1 MDKKKAAAYARV
13 STNGKMQAHS
23 YEFQSRYWNERLSN
37 DETYEYVGLFADKGI
52 SGKFANRRPQF
63 MALMDACKKGEV
75 DVVFTKSVQRFA
87 RNTEEMLTIV
97 RELREIGIAV
107 IFEKENINTLNP
119 DSEIFLTIAA
129 AVAEDDLV
137 RYSDNVSWSI
147 QDRFQRGECI
157 IGPRL
162 YGYEVA
168 KATIT
173 TINPE
178 EAKVVKEIFERYA
191 TGKSSSREIAAWL
204 NERGIPAA
212 LGGKWADNQIRA
224 MLRNEKYK
232 GDMLLQK
239 TFLENGMKKT
249 NRGEKDCYYVENSHE
264 PIVDRELW
272 EKVQT
277 IMDARTNKKLQGQV
291 TKLYPFT
298 GMIICGECGH
308 KYTHKVNNSGLIWQA
323 NFWKCHNSI
332 THGVKVCGNSWIKE
346 SVINDL
352 FVECYN
358 EFIKGGYK
366 TNEGE
371 EGRLQA
377 TLDNLYKEENELT
390 MLSIRGLINQR
401 QYENERQALL
411 SEIRATQQK
420 LQDIRYCH
428 LQATDFKAIETF
440 DEEKLHRFV
449 RKVIIHRWVVTFEF
463 YNGVQISRTYTN
475 GQPGNIKDWKLKQK
489 ARREL
494 ANG

>member
-37 DETYEYVGLFADKGI
+37 DDTYDYVGLFADKGI

-63 MALMDACKKGEV
+63 MALMEACKKGNV

-87 RNTEEMLTIV
+87 RNTEELLTFV
-97 RELREIGIAV
+97 RELREIGVAI

-119 DSEIFLTIAA
+119 DSELFLTIAA

-137 RYSDNVSWSI
+137 RYSDNISWSI
-147 QDRFQRGECI
+147 QDRFQKGECI

-162 YGYEVA
+162 YGYKVTQA
-168 KATIT
+168 RQLTVVV
-173 TINPE
+173 E
-178 EAKVVKEIFERYA
+178 EAKVVKAIFEKYA
-191 TGKSSSREIAAWL
+191 TDEWSSRKIARWL
-204 NERGIPAA
+204 NEQGIVAA
-212 LGGKWADNQIRA
+212 LGGEWKDNQIRA

-239 TFLENGMKKT
+239 TYCEKGQKKT

-264 PIVDRELW
+264 AIIDRELW
-272 EKVQT
+272 DKVQT
-277 IMDARTNKKLQGQV
+277 ILDSRSNEKLRGQTNKI
-291 TKLYPFT
+291 YPFT
-298 GMIICGECGH
+298 GLIVCGECGH
-308 KYTHKVNNSGLIWQA
+308 RYTHKVNNSGLIWQA
-323 NFWKCHNSI
+323 NFWKCHNGI
-332 THGVKVCGNSWIKE
+332 TNGVKACHNSGIKE

-358 EFIKGGYK
+358 EFIKSGYK

-377 TLDNLYKEENELT
+377 HLDGLYKDENELT
-390 MLSIRGLINQR
+390 MLSIRGMINQK
-401 QYENERQALL
+401 QYESERQTLL
-411 SEIRATQQK
+411 NEIRAIQQK
-420 LQDIRYCH
+420 LQEIRYCH
-428 LQATDFKAIETF
+428 VQTTDFKPIDKFE
-440 DEEKLHRFV
+440 EEKLHRFV
-449 RKVIIHRWVVTFEF
+449 RKVIVHNWVVTFEF

-489 ARREL
+489 ARRAL
-494 ANG
+494 ING

>member
-37 DETYEYVGLFADKGI
+37 DDAYEYVGLFADKGI

-63 MALMDACKKGEV
+63 MSLMEACKKGNV

-87 RNTEEMLTIV
+87 RNTEELLTFV
-97 RELREIGIAV
+97 RELREIGVAI

-119 DSEIFLTIAA
+119 DSELFLTIAA

-137 RYSDNVSWSI
+137 RYSDNISWSI
-147 QDRFQRGECI
+147 QDRFQKGECI

-162 YGYEVA
+162 YGYKVTQARQLTVVA
-168 KATIT
+168 
-173 TINPE
+173 E
-178 EAKVVKEIFERYA
+178 EAKVVKEIFEKYA
-191 TGKSSSREIAAWL
+191 TGEWSSRKIALWL
-204 NERGIPAA
+204 NEQGIVAA
-212 LGGKWADNQIRA
+212 LGGEWKDNQIRS

-239 TFLENGMKKT
+239 TYCEKGQKKT

-264 PIVDRELW
+264 AIVDREVW
-272 EKVQT
+272 DKVQA
-277 IMDARTNKKLQGQV
+277 ILDSRSNEKLRGQTNKI
-291 TKLYPFT
+291 YPFT
-298 GMIICGECGH
+298 GLIVCGECGH
-308 KYTHKVNNSGLIWQA
+308 RYTHKVNNSGLIWQA

-332 THGVKVCGNSWIKE
+332 TNGIKACHNSGIKE

-358 EFIKGGYK
+358 EFIKSGYK

-371 EGRLQA
+371 EGRLQ
-377 TLDNLYKEENELT
+377 TRLDGLYKDENELT
-390 MLSIRGLINQR
+390 MLSIRGMINQK
-401 QYENERQALL
+401 QYESERQTLL
-411 SEIRATQQK
+411 SEIRAIQQK

-428 LQATDFKAIETF
+428 VQTTDFKPIDKFE
-440 DEEKLHRFV
+440 EEKLHRFV
-449 RKVIIHRWVVTFEF
+449 RKVIVHNWVVTFEF

-494 ANG
+494 ING

>member
-332 THGVKVCGNSWIKE
+332 THGVKVCGNSGISSGISNSLFTTNPFSSTVSLVNVPAVAPVFFST
-346 SVINDL
+346 SVIAASSL
-352 FVECYN
+352 PSKVVAPVASPVMLIALAVLSFC
-358 EFIKGGYK
+358 
-366 TNEGE
+366 
-371 EGRLQA
+371 A
-377 TLDNLYKEENELT
+377 TCDSAT
-390 MLSIRGLINQR
+390 TVSSSAVGIRFHT
-401 QYENERQALL
+401 AVV
-411 SEIRATQQK
+411 S
-420 LQDIRYCH
+420 DV
-428 LQATDFKAIETF
+428 AI
-440 DEEKLHRFV
+440 
-449 RKVIIHRWVVTFEF
+449 
-463 YNGVQISRTYTN
+463 STYTVFS
-475 GQPGNIKDWKLKQK
+475 
-489 ARREL
+489 A
-494 ANG
+494 